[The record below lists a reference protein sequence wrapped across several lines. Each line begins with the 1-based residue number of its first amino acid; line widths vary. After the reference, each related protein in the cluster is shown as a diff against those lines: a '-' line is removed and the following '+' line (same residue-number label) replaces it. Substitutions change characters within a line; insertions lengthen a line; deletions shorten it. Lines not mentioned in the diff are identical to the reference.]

1 MFVVIH
7 AHPVTSALLEG
18 ATQAI
23 AAGFQSVRQRVGK
36 KGKNCVPHYTAFTV
50 RYGATVDEKRDRER
64 GKKRVHITSGLFFC
78 LSPFFPLS
86 YPFSTGVSNGAVF
99 ACSCSEPLWTI
110 SVFTGVISYHS
121 CVGEFRRVR
130 CSKLPN
136 DTAR

>member
-1 MFVVIH
+1 MHIPSLQPFWKALHRLLLPVFSPSGRGWARRTRIVYRITLPSLCDMAQPSTKRETEREERKECTSLLVSFFVFPPSFPYRTH
-7 AHPVTSALLEG
+7 SPLLW
-18 ATQAI
+18 A
-23 AAGFQSVRQRVGK
+23 
-36 KGKNCVPHYTAFTV
+36 
-50 RYGATVDEKRDRER
+50 
-64 GKKRVHITSGLFFC
+64 
-78 LSPFFPLS
+78 
-86 YPFSTGVSNGAVF
+86 GVSNGAVF